1 MYLWGKNLEKHTLT
15 HHLFIMS
22 SLAAADPYAWKDA
35 GFEGQCAVIMGY
47 GGGVSDKVLQVLT
60 ESGMKVAIVSRTQA
74 KLVRAIPLA
83 KSFSAPSLCLTPSPL
98 TPFLSCLETG
108 RGGRKVQKAGVF
120 RPEAPG
126 PVSHV
131 QRTSTISE

>member
-1 MYLWGKNLEKHTLT
+1 MYLWGKNLEKHTRT

-83 KSFSAPSLCLTPSPL
+83 KSFSAPSLCLTPSP
-98 TPFLSCLETG
+98 TYPLSVFFGNRTRRPQSTTKRLETAPS
-108 RGGRKVQKAGVF
+108 KDF
-120 RPEAPG
+120 R
-126 PVSHV
+126 
-131 QRTSTISE
+131 ST